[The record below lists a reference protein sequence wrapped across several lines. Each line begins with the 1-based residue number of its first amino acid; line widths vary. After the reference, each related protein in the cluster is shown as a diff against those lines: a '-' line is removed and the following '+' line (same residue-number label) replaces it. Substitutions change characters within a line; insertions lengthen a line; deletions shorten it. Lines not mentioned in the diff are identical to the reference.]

1 LGKRSGAARG
11 WAEGWPRPPL
21 PRHEVPPSLGQATS
35 GLPWPRRRLQAAGGA
50 ASWGAARPAAG
61 TILCFTCVCIRIRAF
76 KCVAVTPAWPPRCFC
91 KSSPPG
97 TTRRIDTKK
106 CQKSQSCLQAL
117 SAGADQITQARRGRW
132 RGKSGGRG
140 FPHLHPAADRSNFE
154 KREFVDSSQHL
165 SKSQHWI
172 CRLVDVGSSSQPFGM
187 FRVIK

>member
-1 LGKRSGAARG
+1 MGKRSGAARG

-35 GLPWPRRRLQAAGGA
+35 GLPWPRRRLQAASGA

-76 KCVAVTPAWPPRCFC
+76 KCVAVTPAWPRRCSC

-106 CQKSQSCLQAL
+106 CQKKSKLPASTVGQGRSDNPG
-117 SAGADQITQARRGRW
+117 SKGMVAGEVRRTGVPPP
-132 RGKSGGRG
+132 S
-140 FPHLHPAADRSNFE
+140 PRSRPLKF
-154 KREFVDSSQHL
+154 
-165 SKSQHWI
+165 
-172 CRLVDVGSSSQPFGM
+172 
-187 FRVIK
+187 